1 MTRINCVPVEQ
12 LSREHLIAEYREL
25 PRIFG
30 MVRGMIERGVTDPK
44 LADIPSSY
52 RMGTGHMKF
61 FTDKLGWCVQRQ
73 KLLIL
78 EMRRRGYQPNF
89 DDTESLLQGIPEAFH
104 GSWSPTNRDLEI
116 SWARIRERLN
126 AA

>member
-1 MTRINCVPVEQ
+1 
-12 LSREHLIAEYREL
+12 
-25 PRIFG
+25 
-30 MVRGMIERGVTDPK
+30 
-44 LADIPSSY
+44 
-52 RMGTGHMKF
+52 MGTGHMKF

-73 KLLIL
+73 KLLVF

-89 DDTESLLQGIPEAFH
+89 DDTESLLQGIPEAFY
-104 GSWSPTNRDLEI
+104 GSWSPTSQDLEI